1 MMEEGAGGGGYG
13 GDAPYGCATT
23 KLRAECDGLVAV
35 SERDTTKRARAWMI
49 MRMRMKMLT

>member
-1 MMEEGAGGGGYG
+1 MEEGAGGGGYG